1 MSTEGNSFFL
11 ICQMI
16 SGPRMFPNGT
26 PTQAASAL
34 KWQSMFQVR
43 AWLAGPGGGV
53 GDEVGGVTG
62 GGSMGGGAWFWFSD
76 I

>member
-1 MSTEGNSFFL
+1 
-11 ICQMI
+11 
-16 SGPRMFPNGT
+16 
-26 PTQAASAL
+26 
-34 KWQSMFQVR
+34 MFQVR
-43 AWLAGPGGGV
+43 AWLAGLGGGV